1 MDGSRHKLFACS
13 RFTRD
18 QNCGISWRNFGNDRE
33 NGLQSRGGSDNLLKH
48 RSLINLFTESGV
60 LLLQF
65 ILVSLAILDVGTC
78 DVPPNDL
85 SLVVSERV
93 VTDQHPTIRC
103 IAATQAL
110 LHLKLVGG
118 AAGQRTLKMCLDPVN
133 VVRMNFIFMA
143 SQTPLVEADAV
154 ISERHSVR
162 VQPLELGPQYADE
175 LWREVQH
182 LTEFL
187 LALAPRLSQFLLL
200 GYVDPGADES
210 SKRPAVSRGGTHATY
225 MTNLSIWSHDTLR
238 EVECSIGRQR
248 LLNL

>member
-13 RFTRD
+13 RFTRN
-18 QNCGISWRNFGNDRE
+18 QNCGISWRNFGNARE
-33 NGLQSRGGSDNLLKH
+33 NGLQSWGGSDNLLKH

-85 SLVVSERV
+85 SLVVPERV
-93 VTDQHPTIRC
+93 VTNQKPTIRS

-110 LHLKLVGG
+110 LHLQLVGG
-118 AAGQRTLKMCLDPVN
+118 ATGQRTLKMCLDPVN

-143 SQTPLVEADAV
+143 SLSPLVEADAV
-154 ISERHSVR
+154 IGERHSIR
-162 VQPLELGPQYADE
+162 VQPLELRAQYADE

-182 LTEFL
+182 LPKFCFLFPDFL
-187 LALAPRLSQFLLL
+187 LGSLTLSNVGHRPDKFAITGRTLYSVSYRLDVLDSP
-200 GYVDPGADES
+200 V
-210 SKRPAVSRGGTHATY
+210 
-225 MTNLSIWSHDTLR
+225 
-238 EVECSIGRQR
+238 RQ
-248 LLNL
+248 

>member
-1 MDGSRHKLFACS
+1 MDGSRHKLFSCS

-18 QNCGISWRNFGNDRE
+18 QNSGIGWRNIGNARE
-33 NGLQSRGGSDNLLKH
+33 HSLQSRGCSDNLLKH
-48 RSLINLFTESGV
+48 RSLLNLFTESGV

-85 SLVVSERV
+85 SLVVSERI
-93 VTDQHPTIRC
+93 VTNQKPTIRS

-110 LHLKLVGG
+110 FQLQLEGV

-143 SQTPLVEADAV
+143 SLTPLVEADAV
-154 ISERHSVR
+154 ISERHSIR

-182 LTEFL
+182 LPELCFL
-187 LALAPRLSQFLLL
+187 YADLYLGSLVLSNVGHRPDELA
-200 GYVDPGADES
+200 
-210 SKRPAVSRGGTHATY
+210 
-225 MTNLSIWSHDTLR
+225 I
-238 EVECSIGRQR
+238 
-248 LLNL
+248 

>member
-13 RFTRD
+13 RFTRN
-18 QNCGISWRNFGNDRE
+18 QNCGIGWRNFGNARE
-33 NGLQSRGGSDNLLKH
+33 HSLQSRGGSDNLFK
-48 RSLINLFTESGV
+48 ESGV

-93 VTDQHPTIRC
+93 VTNQKPTIRS

-110 LHLKLVGG
+110 LHLQLVSG
-118 AAGQRTLKMCLDPVN
+118 AARQRTVKMCLDPVN

-154 ISERHSVR
+154 ISERHSIR
-162 VQPLELGPQYADE
+162 VQPLELRPQYADE
-175 LWREVQH
+175 LWSEVQH
-182 LTEFL
+182 LPEFCFVFPDL
-187 LALAPRLSQFLLL
+187 FLGRLMLGNVGHGPNELAITGCALDSVSYRLDML
-200 GYVDPGADES
+200 DS
-210 SKRPAVSRGGTHATY
+210 SVSH
-225 MTNLSIWSHDTLR
+225 
-238 EVECSIGRQR
+238 
-248 LLNL
+248 

>member
-1 MDGSRHKLFACS
+1 MNGPRDEFFAGAGFAC
-13 RFTRD
+13 D
-18 QNCGISWRNFGNDRE
+18 QNRRVADGDLRHLRQDG
-33 NGLQSRGGSDNLLKH
+33 GQRGRAADNLFEH
-48 RSLINLFTESGV
+48 RGLVDFLSKRNV

-93 VTDQHPTIRC
+93 VTNQKPTIRS

-110 LHLKLVGG
+110 LHLQLVGG

-133 VVRMNFIFMA
+133 VVRMNFIFMV
-143 SQTPLVEADAV
+143 SLTPLVEADAV
-154 ISERHSVR
+154 IGERHSIR

-182 LTEFL
+182 LPKFCFL
-187 LALAPRLSQFLLL
+187 FPDLFLASLTLSNIGHRPDKLAITGCTLYSVSYRLDVLDSPVGQ
-200 GYVDPGADES
+200 
-210 SKRPAVSRGGTHATY
+210 
-225 MTNLSIWSHDTLR
+225 
-238 EVECSIGRQR
+238 
-248 LLNL
+248 